1 MINLFESK
9 RLNRLSDKDIVFN
22 TLDVKKNSKH
32 GFFQQMTDIY
42 IFALALGIKRKKR
55 AKLSGPTSEPI
66 HVSYFND
73 EQKKFFDM
81 AILYCEAGNL
91 DALDKSSEE
100 TVSKMKQTIE
110 EYTNGGLEI
119 IREKIELHPEN
130 TFNIIQL
137 LVDKELKNDLPED
150 IDDDLGWD

>member
-22 TLDVKKNSKH
+22 TLDVKKNNKH
-32 GFFQQMTDIY
+32 GFFQQMTEIY
-42 IFALALGIKRKKR
+42 VFALALGIKRKKR
-55 AKLSGPTSEPI
+55 VKLSGPTSESI

-81 AILYCEAGNL
+81 AILYSEAGEL

-100 TVSKMKQTIE
+100 TVAQMKQTIE

-119 IREKIELHPEN
+119 IREKIESHPEN
-130 TFNIIQL
+130 AFNIIKL
-137 LVDKELKNDLPED
+137 LIDQELKNDLPED
-150 IDDDLGWD
+150 VDADLEW